1 MVSVSIALKR
11 YDMLSFLFQ
20 ADLLSQCLFEV
31 FFTKPASFIHDF
43 PSRCCYDRS
52 QADHFLSMLLLLLL
66 SSAYS
71 VFQNTRFFP
80 CFRIFHI
87 FRILEYSTD
96 RSQHCKLHRPAVGLD
111 FRIPPYLQF
120 TSKKLKISPLKI
132 SVLLISLSN
141 RMGPRAIKDEFHA
154 YFQSFSNCP

>member
-1 MVSVSIALKR
+1 M

-66 SSAYS
+66 LSSAYS
-71 VFQNTRFFP
+71 VFLNIRFFP

-96 RSQHCKLHRPAVGLD
+96 RSQHCKLHRPAVGLG
-111 FRIPPYLQF
+111 FRIPPHLQF
-120 TSKKLKISPLKI
+120 ASKKLLP
-132 SVLLISLSN
+132 
-141 RMGPRAIKDEFHA
+141 
-154 YFQSFSNCP
+154 QSFTYVKRKKKVYSTMAGRCHSGFGQPRYRSAREFRPHPPPP